1 MSWRG
6 CPVQSGNFRFHKQ
19 SAAYPYASKI
29 LISRHVVEIR
39 WGKGTYVC
47 DHVEWY
53 VDVYDGKMSNTLMDE
68 RYKENRVHAERPP
81 GGAFRHLIFP

>member
-1 MSWRG
+1 M
-6 CPVQSGNFRFHKQ
+6 
-19 SAAYPYASKI
+19 
-29 LISRHVVEIR
+29 VEIR

-53 VDVYDGKMSNTLMDE
+53 VHVYEGKMSNTLMDE